1 MKINEKIALAACF
14 LGLFGFGTNASAF
27 DFESKGIYYNVI
39 SETEKSISV
48 TSNET
53 DSYTNEV
60 TIPSEVSYNGKTYTV
75 KGVEESAF
83 ADCSSLVSVNLPATI
98 ETIGES
104 AFSDCKMLKNI
115 VIPNSVKNI
124 GDYAFW
130 NCSALES
137 VVLPNNVNK
146 ISDGVF
152 FGCTS
157 LSLVSIPASVS
168 KIGAC
173 AFYRCSSLTSIVI
186 PNSVSNIGTGAF
198 EGCTSLCLAF
208 DNNSVAPVL
217 GEDAFSNIS
226 STASL
231 CVSNELSLETYKNEG
246 FDNFFKSV
254 VTAADNQ
261 KMNYSTT
268 K

>member
-1 MKINEKIALAACF
+1 MNGKITLAVCF

-27 DFESKGIYYNVI
+27 DFESRGIYYNVI
-39 SETEKSISV
+39 SETENTVNV
-48 TSNET
+48 TCNDT
-53 DSYTNEV
+53 DLYTDDVN
-60 TIPSEVSYNGKTYTV
+60 IPSEVDYKGKTYVV
-75 KGVEESAF
+75 KGIDESAF
-83 ADCSSLVSVNLPATI
+83 ADCSSLVSVNLPSTI
-98 ETIGES
+98 ESIGES
-104 AFSDCKMLKNI
+104 AFSDCEMLKSI
-115 VIPNSVKNI
+115 VIPNSVKSI

-152 FGCTS
+152 FGCSS
-157 LSLVSIPASVS
+157 LSLVSIPASVNR
-168 KIGAC
+168 IGAC

-198 EGCTSLCLAF
+198 EGCSSLCFAV

-217 GEDAFSNIS
+217 GEDAFSDINS
-226 STASL
+226 GASL
-231 CVSNELSLETYKNEG
+231 CVSNESSFESYRNEG
-246 FDNFFKSV
+246 FSDFFKSV
-254 VTAADNQ
+254 VTTADNQ